1 MIGMRRLFIIVCF
14 MTACA
19 CISAAED
26 IKPVSFTKVH
36 VNDRFWRQRLDVLR
50 KRTIRYAFQKCT
62 DAGQIENFRLAG
74 KILSGEVRKGD
85 VSYQSGTTYDDAE
98 VYKVIEGASYL
109 LNVERDEELEKYVD
123 GVIDVICSAQEPDGY
138 LFTNWTIGNPLHE
151 WMGGEKW
158 KNDWNLSHETF
169 DMGELIEAGVAY
181 YQATGKDKLLN
192 AAIRSA
198 DLICE
203 VFNEN
208 GIKEAPGHAV
218 IEMALVRLYEVT
230 GDRKYLVN
238 ASSSSTAEARA
249 RSTPALQ
256 TCVLTA
262 NTGRTICL
270 RWSSVRLSG
279 MP

>member
-1 MIGMRRLFIIVCF
+1 M
-14 MTACA
+14 
-19 CISAAED
+19 
-26 IKPVSFTKVH
+26 
-36 VNDRFWRQRLDVLR
+36 
-50 KRTIRYAFQKCT
+50 
-62 DAGQIENFRLAG
+62 
-74 KILSGEVRKGD
+74 
-85 VSYQSGTTYDDAE
+85 
-98 VYKVIEGASYL
+98 
-109 LNVERDEELEKYVD
+109 ERDEELEKYVD

-230 GDRKYLVN
+230 GDRKYLD
-238 ASSSSTAEARA
+238 
-249 RSTPALQ
+249 
-256 TCVLTA
+256 
-262 NTGRTICL
+262 
-270 RWSSVRLSG
+270 
-279 MP
+279 